1 MTSGEVRCGAH
12 LWRHAPVLLFIFFFM
27 CDSLLLVR
35 CRTLICTEECL
46 LHPSRNPSLGRE
58 GIEAALKEYLGLK
71 KIIWLWKGMAG
82 DDAITNGHVDNLACF
97 VRPGVVALSWTDD
110 VNDPQV
116 ITPLHCISIHVHHHV
131 SRPAIPTSCMFDN
144 TCLAIDVPVSTL
156 QTGRTLDTAYG
167 LACVMSHTCI
177 DCLLDCF
184 PRPFKIALDNGAI
197 WQSDDDSSLLIL
209 TD

>member
-1 MTSGEVRCGAH
+1 MHKSFSLICNSRRSWSWSTNCSVRLQSVTASNDKFVQCCEQVSCDKCAD
-12 LWRHAPVLLFIFFFM
+12 VLG
-27 CDSLLLVR
+27 VQ

-71 KIIWLWKGMAG
+71 KILWLWKGMAG

-116 ITPLHCISIHVHHHV
+116 IGCWFDACKQHCFTQANHH
-131 SRPAIPTSCMFDN
+131 F
-144 TCLAIDVPVSTL
+144 TC
-156 QTGRTLDTAYG
+156 YY
-167 LACVMSHTCI
+167 
-177 DCLLDCF
+177 
-184 PRPFKIALDNGAI
+184 
-197 WQSDDDSSLLIL
+197 
-209 TD
+209 

>member
-1 MTSGEVRCGAH
+1 MYCQPAAECKPQIQPGSRWVAN
-12 LWRHAPVLLFIFFFM
+12 VLPN
-27 CDSLLLVR
+27 

-110 VNDPQV
+110 ENDPQV
-116 ITPLHCISIHVHHHV
+116 LALHVKREFWV
-131 SRPAIPTSCMFDN
+131 
-144 TCLAIDVPVSTL
+144 
-156 QTGRTLDTAYG
+156 
-167 LACVMSHTCI
+167 
-177 DCLLDCF
+177 LL
-184 PRPFKIALDNGAI
+184 GA
-197 WQSDDDSSLLIL
+197 QRVFSSLLSARYI
-209 TD
+209 TSG

>member
-1 MTSGEVRCGAH
+1 MRGS
-12 LWRHAPVLLFIFFFM
+12 LVL
-27 CDSLLLVR
+27 VP

-110 VNDPQV
+110 INDPQV
-116 ITPLHCISIHVHHHV
+116 LTHLHCIIIHAHQHV
-131 SRPAIPTSCMFDN
+131 SLPAIPTICIFAD
-144 TCLAIDVPVSTL
+144 TCLAMHVPLSKL
-156 QTGRTLDTAYG
+156 HWQTPGHRQCAG
-167 LACVMSHTCI
+167 MCCV
-177 DCLLDCF
+177 
-184 PRPFKIALDNGAI
+184 A
-197 WQSDDDSSLLIL
+197 
-209 TD
+209 

>member
-1 MTSGEVRCGAH
+1 MLGVQ
-12 LWRHAPVLLFIFFFM
+12 
-27 CDSLLLVR
+27 

-71 KIIWLWKGMAG
+71 KILWLWKGMAG

-116 ITPLHCISIHVHHHV
+116 IGCWFDARKQHCFSHANHH
-131 SRPAIPTSCMFDN
+131 F
-144 TCLAIDVPVSTL
+144 TC
-156 QTGRTLDTAYG
+156 
-167 LACVMSHTCI
+167 
-177 DCLLDCF
+177 
-184 PRPFKIALDNGAI
+184 
-197 WQSDDDSSLLIL
+197 
-209 TD
+209 

>member
-1 MTSGEVRCGAH
+1 MVHTFGAM
-12 LWRHAPVLLFIFFFM
+12 LPVLPFIFFFLRG
-27 CDSLLLVR
+27 SLLLVP

-116 ITPLHCISIHVHHHV
+116 IALLHCISIHAYHHV
-131 SRPAIPTSCMFDN
+131 SLPAVPTTCMFD
-144 TCLAIDVPVSTL
+144 DV
-156 QTGRTLDTAYG
+156 
-167 LACVMSHTCI
+167 
-177 DCLLDCF
+177 CLLCTSF
-184 PRPFKIALDNGAI
+184 QIKP
-197 WQSDDDSSLLIL
+197 WQKDGHRLRGG
-209 TD
+209 TCHVA

>member
-1 MTSGEVRCGAH
+1 M
-12 LWRHAPVLLFIFFFM
+12 LPVLLFIFF
-27 CDSLLLVR
+27 CTSSSLLLAP

-46 LHPSRNPSLGRE
+46 LHPSRNPALGRE

-116 ITPLHCISIHVHHHV
+116 TPLHCTSIHVYQHMSLPALSTSGMSSNIRLAFYV
-131 SRPAIPTSCMFDN
+131 PLSR
-144 TCLAIDVPVSTL
+144 
-156 QTGRTLDTAYG
+156 
-167 LACVMSHTCI
+167 
-177 DCLLDCF
+177 
-184 PRPFKIALDNGAI
+184 
-197 WQSDDDSSLLIL
+197 
-209 TD
+209 

>member
-1 MTSGEVRCGAH
+1 MS
-12 LWRHAPVLLFIFFFM
+12 PVLHFFFFFM
-27 CDSLLLVR
+27 RCSPLLVP

-58 GIEAALKEYLGLK
+58 GIEKALKEYLGLK

-116 ITPLHCISIHVHHHV
+116 IALLHCIHVAITCHYHLFLP
-131 SRPAIPTSCMFDN
+131 PACLM
-144 TCLAIDVPVSTL
+144 TCVWPVDVPPS
-156 QTGRTLDTAYG
+156 R
-167 LACVMSHTCI
+167 
-177 DCLLDCF
+177 
-184 PRPFKIALDNGAI
+184 
-197 WQSDDDSSLLIL
+197 
-209 TD
+209 